1 MPCMQPMAANKNKIT
16 NKTSN
21 TVREADQPV
30 RQSKSANSMETSP
43 VSNTADE

>member
-1 MPCMQPMAANKNKIT
+1 MQPMAANKNKIT

>member
-1 MPCMQPMAANKNKIT
+1 MQPMAANKNRIT

-21 TVREADQPV
+21 TVRDVDQPV
-30 RQSKSANSMETSP
+30 RQSRSANSIETSP